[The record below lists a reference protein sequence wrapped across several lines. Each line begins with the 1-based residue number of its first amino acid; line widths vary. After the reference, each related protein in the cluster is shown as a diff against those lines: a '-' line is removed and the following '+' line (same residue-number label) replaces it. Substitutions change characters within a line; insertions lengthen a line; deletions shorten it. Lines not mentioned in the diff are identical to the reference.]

1 MLRYYWTLTAA
12 VLLLLF
18 LGIPIITISYLLR
31 TLFGVEGFIFPYAKF
46 GCRLWGRAAGARV
59 HVSGHENLDRDQ
71 AYLFAANHQSNLD
84 PPLLVAYLG
93 HDTGAI

>member
-18 LGIPIITISYLLR
+18 LGIPIITIGYLLR

-46 GCRLWGRAAGARV
+46 GCRLWLRAAGARV
-59 HVSGHENLDRDQ
+59 HVSGHENLDPNH
-71 AYLFAANHQSNLD
+71 AYLFAAN
-84 PPLLVAYLG
+84 
-93 HDTGAI
+93 